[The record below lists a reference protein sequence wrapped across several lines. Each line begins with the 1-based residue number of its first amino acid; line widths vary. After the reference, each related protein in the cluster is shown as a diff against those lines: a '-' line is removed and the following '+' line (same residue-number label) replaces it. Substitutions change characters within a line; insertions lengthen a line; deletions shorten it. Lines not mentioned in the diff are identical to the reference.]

1 MRMKKNWTSN
11 FYNCT
16 KNYLKT
22 SIAADAVTVVKITT
36 DEVKK
41 VAEYLKME
49 EPQFVQTYLEKDET
63 EGTYLTKNKPCDFL
77 QKNGECLLEEC
88 KPDGCKKYP
97 YTDQPGRLGSLYGML
112 DAIAVC
118 PVAYEI
124 WERLKKIYNFH

>member
-1 MRMKKNWTSN
+1 MKKNWTSN

-22 SIAADAVTVVKITT
+22 SIAADAVTVVKST
-36 DEVKK
+36 VR
-41 VAEYLKME
+41 
-49 EPQFVQTYLEKDET
+49 
-63 EGTYLTKNKPCDFL
+63 KNKPCDFL